1 MSLHTQLAEGQSFFS
16 YNNNYLKVALGTIAT
31 RGEYEISIFHLP
43 TFDKG
48 YNYTTWPEFALEVT
62 LQTQWR

>member
-31 RGEYEISIFHLP
+31 RGEYEISIFSSSYSLIRNITTQPGQNLP
-43 TFDKG
+43 
-48 YNYTTWPEFALEVT
+48 
-62 LQTQWR
+62 WR